1 MRTSHL
7 SLPNKEHNM
16 DKILSLILVAMA
28 AITVWAVLTPNHLFV
43 G

>member
-1 MRTSHL
+1 
-7 SLPNKEHNM
+7 M

-28 AITVWAVLTPNHLFV
+28 AITAWAVLTPNHLYI